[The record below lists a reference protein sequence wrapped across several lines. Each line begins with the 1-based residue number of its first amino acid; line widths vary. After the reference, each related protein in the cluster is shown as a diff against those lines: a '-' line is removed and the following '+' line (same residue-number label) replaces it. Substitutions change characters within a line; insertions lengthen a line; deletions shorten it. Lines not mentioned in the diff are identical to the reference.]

1 MKYSTFKLNNLFYF
15 SNSAD
20 RKQERKRNFYKLN
33 IRMYKCVMCH
43 M

>member
-20 RKQERKRNFYKLN
+20 RKQEREKKTFIN
-33 IRMYKCVMCH
+33 
-43 M
+43 

>member
-20 RKQERKRNFYKLN
+20 RKQERGKKLL
-33 IRMYKCVMCH
+33 
-43 M
+43 

>member
-20 RKQERKRNFYKLN
+20 RKQEWKKKLL
-33 IRMYKCVMCH
+33 
-43 M
+43 